1 MLLARQREGRLKDKT
16 ADVVVHFE
24 IRLPVLYF
32 LFLKEWRDIGHLD
45 VGIFGVQFLGV
56 YLCEHIMVKE
66 RGVNPKE
73 LLKETQE
80 ALHFLIWPPGR
91 GSTGEGVPS
100 LSLWRKMGHRI
111 ISELDGTTERVLW
124 ASSQMVVE
132 VGLVPAR

>member
-66 RGVNPKE
+66 SRVNPKE
-73 LLKETQE
+73 LLEETQDP
-80 ALHFLIWPPGR
+80 LNFLIWPPGGWAKGKGFR
-91 GSTGEGVPS
+91 PSPCGEK
-100 LSLWRKMGHRI
+100 LAF
-111 ISELDGTTERVLW
+111 ISFQSW
-124 ASSQMVVE
+124 
-132 VGLVPAR
+132 VGPQKE